1 MNQMKPVR
9 DTYESIE
16 ETYTRLSQ
24 AIEDGKTI
32 EDFSPA
38 LNEIEIDVYN
48 EIVKFNE
55 VHPNAIKE
63 LYSK

>member
-1 MNQMKPVR
+1 MTQIKTVR
-9 DTYESIE
+9 DTFESIE
-16 ETYTRLSQ
+16 ETYTRLSK
-24 AIEDGKTI
+24 AIEDGLTV
-32 EDFSPA
+32 EDFNPS
-38 LNEIEIDVYN
+38 LNEIEVDIYH